1 MSNLGKYYKG
11 ILGFITPG
19 VVALGVAVQDSSDGG
34 SVVTRIELVGI
45 LVAMVA
51 TGGLVTAKG
60 NAETD

>member
-1 MSNLGKYYKG
+1 MSNLGKYWKG
-11 ILGFITPG
+11 ALGFLTPG

-34 SVVTRIELVGI
+34 SVVTRIELIGI
-45 LVAMVA
+45 LAAMVA